1 MSPKLNRYKL
11 LLDEMFPTRKNFPE
25 INKFHN
31 LQHITHDIKK
41 SGSKDQ
47 TVVKLAKKENRILIS
62 KNEKHMVD
70 LCIKANV
77 TLICVT
83 EKMQNE
89 EIDKQIISILKDLN
103 PKDLIIKLS
112 HKPRKK

>member
-1 MSPKLNRYKL
+1 MSPKQFRYKL
-11 LLDEMFPTRKNFPE
+11 LLDEMFPARKNFPE
-25 INKFHN
+25 TNKLHN
-31 LQHITHDIKK
+31 LRHITHDFKR
-41 SGSKDQ
+41 SGTKDL
-47 TVVKLAKKENRILIS
+47 TVVNLAKKEKRILIS

-70 LCIKANV
+70 LCINASV

-89 EIDKQIISILKDLN
+89 EIDRQIISILKNLN

-112 HKPRKK
+112 HKPRKR